1 MLSVIVM
8 LGVFFLVLGAGY
20 FLLTRIPALLHTPL
34 MSATNAI
41 SSITILGA
49 FILLSKDLALPLLA
63 MAALALA
70 AASFNCTGGFVL
82 TDRMFKMFRKK
93 EQDMDRG

>member
-1 MLSVIVM
+1 MLSIIVM
-8 LGVFFLVLGAGY
+8 LGTFFFILGVGY
-20 FLLTRIPALLHTPL
+20 FLVSRVPTLLHTPL

-49 FILLSKDLALPLLA
+49 FLLLSKSLSPLIAVLAILA
-63 MAALALA
+63 VLM
-70 AASFNCTGGFVL
+70 ASFNCIGGFLL

-93 EQDMDRG
+93 E

>member
-1 MLSVIVM
+1 MLPLIIM
-8 LGVFFLVLGAGY
+8 LGIFFFLLGVGY
-20 FLLTRIPALLHTPL
+20 FLVSRVPALLHTPL

-49 FILLSKDLALPLLA
+49 FLLLSKGLPPLITVLAIVAVL
-63 MAALALA
+63 M
-70 AASFNCTGGFVL
+70 ASFNCIGGFLL

-93 EQDMDRG
+93 E

>member
-1 MLSVIVM
+1 MLPLIIM
-8 LGVFFLVLGAGY
+8 LGIFFFVLGVGY
-20 FLLTRIPALLHTPL
+20 FLVSRVPALLHTPL

-49 FILLSKDLALPLLA
+49 FLLLSKGLSPLITVLAIVAVL
-63 MAALALA
+63 M
-70 AASFNCTGGFVL
+70 ASFNCIGGFLL

-93 EQDMDRG
+93 E